1 MKDTLSDLVYDPNE
15 IGLMGAIGR
24 GTLTGGGSVAGGFAG
39 HKLIKLIE
47 NLRQSKLG
55 LSSKAGLIGLPALAL
70 GTLGYNAG
78 TNAFEYSDTERVNNS
93 LKNIVKLLEQN
104 NELTANNNIAQTADT
119 VTHSGASSL
128 MDKAKGLYEKL
139 TTKTPTERLGDS
151 GEEALKHLQGLGENT
166 MEILKGNGGKRTG
179 LFGLF
184 GKTNYEKFKDSSS
197 DLARALGAI
206 GSNGVDVTKDKLSG
220 LFN

>member
-24 GTLTGGGSVAGGFAG
+24 GGLTGGGSVAGGFAG
-39 HKLIKLIE
+39 HKLINLIE
-47 NLRQSKLG
+47 NLRQAKLG
-55 LSSKAGLIGLPALAL
+55 LSSKAGLIGIPALAL
-70 GTLGYNAG
+70 GALGYNAG
-78 TNAFEYSDTERVNNS
+78 TNAFEYSDTEKVHES
-93 LKNIVKLLEQN
+93 LKNITNLLKQN
-104 NELTANNNIAQTADT
+104 NEL
-119 VTHSGASSL
+119 ASSGL
-128 MDKAKGLYEKL
+128 AQQTSTHTTDATPAFSDKIKSLYNSL
-139 TTKTPTERLGDS
+139 TAKTPTERLSDS
-151 GEEALKHLQGLGENT
+151 SEEALKHLKGLGENT

-206 GSNGVDVTKDKLSG
+206 GSSGATVTKDKISE
-220 LFN
+220 LFNS

>member
-24 GTLTGGGSVAGGFAG
+24 GALTGGGSVAGGFAG

-47 NLRQSKLG
+47 NLRQSKMG

-70 GTLGYNAG
+70 GALGYNAG
-78 TNAFEYSDTERVNNS
+78 SNAFEYSDTERVNNS
-93 LKNIVKLLEQN
+93 LKNIVKLLKQN
-104 NELTANNNIAQTADT
+104 NELASSGLAQQTATQAADAAPAF
-119 VTHSGASSL
+119 SDKIKSL
-128 MDKAKGLYEKL
+128 YNSL
-139 TTKTPTERLGDS
+139 TSKTPTERLSDS
-151 GEEALKHLQGLGENT
+151 SEEALKHLRGLGENT

-206 GSNGVDVTKDKLSG
+206 GSSGADVTKDKISE
-220 LFN
+220 LFS